1 MTYLLG
7 VSFDFRGRKYYRF
20 KEEAKPHDKVVIT
33 NEHGTFVGE
42 VSKVRVA
49 TEDEEKSK
57 DFYSLF
63 PSAIRKADEQDL
75 RFLNEAEKRG
85 EEISVRAQ
93 KESDKLQLERH
104 ILRSYLDL
112 YDNKVVIT
120 FASDKR
126 VDFRQ
131 LVRNLSEV
139 FKMRIEFRQIG
150 YRDEVKL
157 FGALGPC
164 GLPTCCSSFRK
175 GFDTISVNRAKNQF
189 LPVNNRKLSGIC
201 GKLRCCLKF
210 EDETYSKLR
219 PLFPKINS
227 KFLYD
232 GKDYKVSGLNVFTG
246 SITAFYEEGE
256 EKKRKVYETFTK
268 EEFERV
274 KRGLPKEDET
284 ILLKDVDINSGIDL
298 SGHGIKDTE
307 NRINQ
312 IRTSEE
318 KRRSQREQISKTQ
331 PNNSKRP
338 SVQPTNKGNAY
349 GKKPANGF
357 HAGSKDNRN
366 RNDNASHNPN
376 SFQNRRPNNTTH
388 SFGNNNP
395 RRGNAGHS
403 FSRSS
408 SNHQSGF
415 IPVSQISDKS
425 ILDVKPST
433 KKNNEDQK

>member
-42 VSKVRVA
+42 VLKARIAS
-49 TEDEEKSK
+49 EEEEKSEN
-57 DFYSLF
+57 FSTLF
-63 PSAIRKADEQDL
+63 PPVIRKADEQDL
-75 RFLNEAEKRG
+75 RFLGEAEKRG
-85 EEISVRAQ
+85 EEISRRAQ
-93 KESDKLQLERH
+93 KESNKLQLERH
-104 ILRSYLDL
+104 ILKSYLDL

-246 SITAFYEEGE
+246 SITAFYEEGD
-256 EKKRKVYETFTK
+256 EKKRKIYETFTK

-274 KRGLPKEDET
+274 KMGLPKEDET
-284 ILLKDVDINSGIDL
+284 LLLKDVDINSGIDL

-312 IRTSEE
+312 IKTNEE
-318 KRRSQREQISKTQ
+318 RRRNQMEQQTKPVQ
-331 PNNSKRP
+331 GKRP
-338 SVQPTNKGNAY
+338 SAQGGKSQSFNKKPNNGFHTGNGRNKGN
-349 GKKPANGF
+349 PQNQ
-357 HAGSKDNRN
+357 
-366 RNDNASHNPN
+366 SHGTN
-376 SFQNRRPNNTTH
+376 SFQGRKPQGTTH
-388 SFGNNNP
+388 SFGNTNP
-395 RRGNAGHS
+395 RRGNAG
-403 FSRSS
+403 RSYS
-408 SNHQSGF
+408 HASTGHQSGF
-415 IPVSQISDKS
+415 IPVSQITDKS
-425 ILDVKPST
+425 ILDVKPT
-433 KKNNEDQK
+433 AKKNDEDKK

>member
-20 KEEAKPHDKVVIT
+20 QEEAKPHDKVVIT
-33 NEHGTFVGE
+33 NEHGTFVGD
-42 VSKVRVA
+42 VLKVRLA
-49 TEDEEKSK
+49 SEEEEKSEN
-57 DFYSLF
+57 FTSLF
-63 PSAIRKADEQDL
+63 LPVIRKADEQDL
-75 RFLNEAEKRG
+75 RFLGEAEKRG
-85 EEISVRAQ
+85 EEISRRAQ

-256 EKKRKVYETFTK
+256 EKKRKIYETFTK

-274 KRGLPKEDET
+274 KMGLPKEDESL
-284 ILLKDVDINSGIDL
+284 LLKDVDINSGIDL

-312 IRTSEE
+312 IKTNEE
-318 KRRSQREQISKTQ
+318 RRRIQMEQQTKPVQ
-331 PNNSKRP
+331 NKRP
-338 SVQPTNKGNAY
+338 SAPSGKSFNKKPSNGFHSGNSRNKGN
-349 GKKPANGF
+349 PQN
-357 HAGSKDNRN
+357 S
-366 RNDNASHNPN
+366 SHGTNT
-376 SFQNRRPNNTTH
+376 FQSRKGPQGATH

-395 RRGNAGHS
+395 RRGNTNRS
-403 FSRSS
+403 FSHTSTG
-408 SNHQSGF
+408 HQSGF
-415 IPVSQISDKS
+415 IPVSQITDKS
-425 ILDVKPST
+425 ILDVKPSA
-433 KKNNEDQK
+433 KKNDEDKK

>member
-7 VSFDFRGRKYYRF
+7 VSFDFMGRKYYRF

-42 VSKVRVA
+42 VLKVRMA
-49 TEDEEKSK
+49 SEEEEKSEN
-57 DFYSLF
+57 FSTVF
-63 PSAIRKADEQDL
+63 PPVIRKADEQDL
-75 RFLNEAEKRG
+75 RFLGEAEKRG
-85 EEISVRAQ
+85 EEISRRAQ
-93 KESDKLQLERH
+93 KESNKLQLERH
-104 ILRSYLDL
+104 ILKSYLDL

-246 SITAFYEEGE
+246 SITAFYEEGD
-256 EKKRKVYETFTK
+256 EKKRKIYETFTK

-274 KRGLPKEDET
+274 KMGLPKEDET
-284 ILLKDVDINSGIDL
+284 LLLKDVDINSGIDL

-312 IRTSEE
+312 IKTSEE
-318 KRRSQREQISKTQ
+318 RRRNQMEQQTKPVQ
-331 PNNSKRP
+331 GKRP
-338 SVQPTNKGNAY
+338 SAQGGKGQSFNKKPNTGFHTGNGRNKGN
-349 GKKPANGF
+349 PQNQ
-357 HAGSKDNRN
+357 
-366 RNDNASHNPN
+366 SHGTN
-376 SFQNRRPNNTTH
+376 SFQGRKPQGTTH
-388 SFGNNNP
+388 SFGNTNP
-395 RRGNAGHS
+395 RRGNAG
-403 FSRSS
+403 RSYS
-408 SNHQSGF
+408 HASTGHQSGF
-415 IPVSQISDKS
+415 IPVSQITDKS
-425 ILDVKPST
+425 ILDVKPT
-433 KKNNEDQK
+433 AKKNNEDKK

>member
-42 VSKVRVA
+42 VLKARIAS
-49 TEDEEKSK
+49 EEEEKSEN
-57 DFYSLF
+57 FSTLF
-63 PSAIRKADEQDL
+63 PPVIRKADEQDL
-75 RFLNEAEKRG
+75 RFLGEAEKRG
-85 EEISVRAQ
+85 EEISRRAQ
-93 KESDKLQLERH
+93 KESNKLQLERH
-104 ILRSYLDL
+104 ILKSYLDL

-246 SITAFYEEGE
+246 SITAFYEEGD
-256 EKKRKVYETFTK
+256 EKKRKIYETFTK

-274 KRGLPKEDET
+274 KMGLPKEDET
-284 ILLKDVDINSGIDL
+284 LLLKDVDINSGIDL

-312 IRTSEE
+312 IKTNEE
-318 KRRSQREQISKTQ
+318 RRRNQMEQQTKPVQGNRPSAQGGKSQSFNKK
-331 PNNSKRP
+331 PNNGFHTGNGR
-338 SVQPTNKGNAY
+338 NKGN
-349 GKKPANGF
+349 PQNQ
-357 HAGSKDNRN
+357 
-366 RNDNASHNPN
+366 SHGTN
-376 SFQNRRPNNTTH
+376 SFQGRKPQGTTH
-388 SFGNNNP
+388 SFGNTNP
-395 RRGNAGHS
+395 RRGNAG
-403 FSRSS
+403 RSYS
-408 SNHQSGF
+408 HASTGHQSGF
-415 IPVSQISDKS
+415 IPVSQITDKS
-425 ILDVKPST
+425 ILDVKPT
-433 KKNNEDQK
+433 AKKNDEDKK